1 MPTPEE
7 RIAAGQELRKRG
19 RLSQQQDAALQELER
34 RYGMSAEPAPPRAG
48 KRGGMVEEGTISRED
63 YMRQRGPVNEAAPS
77 APDGSLVPMASRTG
91 EGLLGMKPVASKG
104 MIKDV
109 GATQRALVE
118 PQALNTEKM
127 SRAQSFAL
135 GVNDLNP
142 VRLATGDR
150 GYDAAMTQS
159 LKDNPFTTR
168 GGQGASLTAGG
179 GAQLFQKGVMLAP
192 KLVAPAVAARLSGPG
207 VGSQL
212 ARYSGRLAALMG
224 LGAADYYAYNAIA
237 EAPNQA
243 RETGAPSPTMGQRID
258 YANSQVLTPAGLVA
272 SAIPGAG
279 SLVARPVRAALA
291 RGKNLVQTGLN
302 KALPNAVPAPRP
314 GVTLSTMLTP
324 ADVQKRVAGFAG
336 SLTTMSR
343 TDAEKAIDMLLKRD
357 FDPDE
362 AEKMVR
368 FLDYAGKSE
377 VPETLFQLMP
387 NLRRVDQLTVAL
399 GTVGGD
405 AKEALAKVLGA
416 QAQESPAILRNA
428 LRKAM
433 GASGEDFYAMQ
444 KGIQADQLSAP
455 KEGYAAAYAKEVSD
469 DTWETQILPQ
479 LRTKYGRE
487 AVADAADYAEG
498 LAGTDPA
505 KLGVARQLAELRDAL
520 SSQGA
525 TPGKVSTQ
533 SLDYIDRMLGDVAEG
548 LKSGSGRREIAKGPK
563 GVQQGIRG
571 DANSGLDVE
580 TGLADPRR
588 LSFELKS
595 AEEALTFGRKAFKD
609 GTDIETL
616 LDEFAY
622 EMSKAG
628 KGGADS
634 ETVRGALLMGWLR
647 GAEDEI
653 SKATNPQS
661 VIRRLYGSERQREK
675 LLAMMPELADDAG
688 AGFKG
693 SNTKDIRALIGGKRD
708 DGREMAGMIDRLK
721 RISGDYNRIIGNS
734 QSAQRAAAVLE
745 ESGAGDRINRLF
757 DAVLA
762 PKRAAVDIAKAG
774 INIAT
779 KPGIYQ
785 PGVNRELGRLL
796 TARGKAQLLSVI
808 DEIRQRAIA
817 TGKYKP
823 PGGAPP
829 PAPRTPPSGGAPG
842 HIRAGGFAGIERPR
856 VAQRPTRSE
865 TFFDERLTPQEN
877 KAVEMR
883 RNGFTVQEIAD
894 ELDTSEGVV
903 KKAISVAKAKGA
915 DIGDLARDTQT
926 ADILALKAKQLSNS
940 QIAQR
945 TGISPDVI
953 KVTLSKE
960 RRRLRDAGQN
970 LPNWLA
976 AKSAGISVPAGLRGD
991 IAPGAAGGFIGF
1003 NQDGEPIT
1011 ADNIATK
1018 LRNAAIGVGLGVGAN
1033 RIPVRSGQA
1042 RNALA
1047 DTATAGM
1054 GKPRTTKTTLPD
1066 HGYDEIQ
1073 IGKASVEVTRVDDR
1087 MTINRLKVPENARGQ
1102 GEASRALDAVL
1113 QQADEQ
1119 GVTTYLKADPVGT
1132 GGMTQRQLE
1141 AFYKSRGFV
1150 SDGADGMVRKPDVAA
1165 KAARFETPGSPE
1177 WEAAKAK
1184 GLDMS
1189 QAATKA
1195 RAKEQ
1200 GFDTDEVLY
1209 HGTDRAGFD
1218 QFDVSAPARARSE
1231 GEQAVFLT
1239 NSPTKASVFA
1249 GTKNQS
1255 IMPLYVRG
1263 RIKTITPDDAAQ
1275 LMIPGSR
1282 GQQMAYRS
1290 KDFARIIDQAKAEGF
1305 DGVRFKN
1312 VNEGVVGDQI
1322 AIFDPSNIRSVNAA
1336 FDPDKAASPIL
1347 TAGLSNFDITIPGQ
1361 QIAKGL
1367 RALDRRVRSPK
1378 DPRLTG
1384 PAIGPMPER
1393 MTSAP
1398 AIEQAVNPT
1407 QSRGALEN
1415 AIISARFAEG
1425 QGGQSE
1431 AIARTIQGKASR
1443 YQNSVRQRMSERTTV
1458 SAEAKTAR
1466 DNYNRAQ
1473 SAYEKAWSR
1482 LLTLRSTNATA
1493 AEIKPVADQVAR
1505 LDTLRKQMQA
1515 KIPKQSRLPDPST
1528 ASAVSNGRNIA
1539 NRLRAKYSGRTRV
1552 SRRSLE
1558 HYDEVTDLLTNPARV
1573 RDAQRVSQA
1582 RPLGTH
1588 EKTGQALFFTGAAG
1602 AGAYGYAETKK
1613 RQR

>member
-1 MPTPEE
+1 
-7 RIAAGQELRKRG
+7 
-19 RLSQQQDAALQELER
+19 
-34 RYGMSAEPAPPRAG
+34 
-48 KRGGMVEEGTISRED
+48 
-63 YMRQRGPVNEAAPS
+63 
-77 APDGSLVPMASRTG
+77 
-91 EGLLGMKPVASKG
+91 
-104 MIKDV
+104 
-109 GATQRALVE
+109 
-118 PQALNTEKM
+118 
-127 SRAQSFAL
+127 
-135 GVNDLNP
+135 
-142 VRLATGDR
+142 
-150 GYDAAMTQS
+150 MTQS

-168 GGQGASLTAGG
+168 GGQGAALTAGG

-192 KLVAPAVAARLSGPG
+192 KLVAPAVASRLSGPG

-258 YANSQVLTPAGLVA
+258 YANSQAFTPAGLVA

-291 RGKNLVQTGLN
+291 GGKNLVQTGLN
-302 KALPNAVPAPRP
+302 KVLPNAVPAPRP

-688 AGFKG
+688 AGAKS
-693 SNTKDIRALIGGKRD
+693 SNTKDIRALVGGKRD

-745 ESGAGDRINRLF
+745 ESGTGDRINRLF

-774 INIAT
+774 INMAT

-817 TGKYKP
+817 TSKYKP
-823 PGGAPP
+823 PGGATP
-829 PAPRTPPSGGAPG
+829 PAPRTPPAGGSPAGPIRAGGFAGFPTGRLNKRPRSTPESMADHDEKLTNLFGGNPPPPRTPRDVEIERLAQVERDALTQLDDLNNRVVDMGVDPAILQERRILPSDVSPNAWPQVQEIMAQMDDAASRMMRARDGMASLRNAPEGDMFGRGGSREAPANALSGPDGP
-842 HIRAGGFAGIERPR
+842 IRAGGFAGIERPR
-856 VAQRPTRSE
+856 VAQRQTRSE

-894 ELDTSEGVV
+894 ELDTSEGAV

-970 LPNWLA
+970 LPNWLSA
-976 AKSAGISVPAGLRGD
+976 RSAGISIPAGLRGD
-991 IAPGAAGGFIGF
+991 LANLGIGGAAGYAGDVNRDGKKDWKDAVIG
-1003 NQDGEPIT
+1003 
-1011 ADNIATK
+1011 A
-1018 LRNAAIGVGLGVGAN
+1018 GALALAG
-1033 RIPVRSGQA
+1033 RIPVRSAVNALDTAPGGLGGGGRGPRKPKADSPEAIKASVQKIVQKQKANSQTGMKIEKPEGRLSKGLSKLSGVMDDPVKAEAQAAAMHHAGRSADEIWDATKNIVVKIDGRTLLKRGPYPTQEENISAFWQAMALPASKRPDWVRRGTKEIFPKGPDVIAQKPFKDRAEYAAKRFSGSAADDASIVDREILWEETGVVAILKSKNGQPMMMTKASAVGSKAVAMLDGKQFRSWKEAMDWLKSVAALPRNKQPKWYTDNFSEVLDAKTLRKPTSLEIAPTKA
-1042 RNALA
+1042 RELIRKHPIASRGVALAAGGTLGATGVALIANSTDRRQAKNALA
-1047 DTATAGM
+1047 
-1054 GKPRTTKTTLPD
+1054 K
-1066 HGYDEIQ
+1066 
-1073 IGKASVEVTRVDDR
+1073 
-1087 MTINRLKVPENARGQ
+1087 
-1102 GEASRALDAVL
+1102 
-1113 QQADEQ
+1113 
-1119 GVTTYLKADPVGT
+1119 
-1132 GGMTQRQLE
+1132 
-1141 AFYKSRGFV
+1141 
-1150 SDGADGMVRKPDVAA
+1150 
-1165 KAARFETPGSPE
+1165 
-1177 WEAAKAK
+1177 
-1184 GLDMS
+1184 
-1189 QAATKA
+1189 
-1195 RAKEQ
+1195 
-1200 GFDTDEVLY
+1200 
-1209 HGTDRAGFD
+1209 
-1218 QFDVSAPARARSE
+1218 
-1231 GEQAVFLT
+1231 
-1239 NSPTKASVFA
+1239 
-1249 GTKNQS
+1249 
-1255 IMPLYVRG
+1255 
-1263 RIKTITPDDAAQ
+1263 
-1275 LMIPGSR
+1275 
-1282 GQQMAYRS
+1282 
-1290 KDFARIIDQAKAEGF
+1290 
-1305 DGVRFKN
+1305 
-1312 VNEGVVGDQI
+1312 
-1322 AIFDPSNIRSVNAA
+1322 
-1336 FDPDKAASPIL
+1336 
-1347 TAGLSNFDITIPGQ
+1347 
-1361 QIAKGL
+1361 
-1367 RALDRRVRSPK
+1367 
-1378 DPRLTG
+1378 
-1384 PAIGPMPER
+1384 
-1393 MTSAP
+1393 
-1398 AIEQAVNPT
+1398 
-1407 QSRGALEN
+1407 
-1415 AIISARFAEG
+1415 
-1425 QGGQSE
+1425 
-1431 AIARTIQGKASR
+1431 
-1443 YQNSVRQRMSERTTV
+1443 
-1458 SAEAKTAR
+1458 
-1466 DNYNRAQ
+1466 
-1473 SAYEKAWSR
+1473 
-1482 LLTLRSTNATA
+1482 
-1493 AEIKPVADQVAR
+1493 
-1505 LDTLRKQMQA
+1505 
-1515 KIPKQSRLPDPST
+1515 
-1528 ASAVSNGRNIA
+1528 
-1539 NRLRAKYSGRTRV
+1539 
-1552 SRRSLE
+1552 
-1558 HYDEVTDLLTNPARV
+1558 
-1573 RDAQRVSQA
+1573 
-1582 RPLGTH
+1582 
-1588 EKTGQALFFTGAAG
+1588 
-1602 AGAYGYAETKK
+1602 
-1613 RQR
+1613 